1 MLASTIMRDA
11 HRAGIATDLLTP
23 LGSLR
28 RYSPDIGDVSL
39 LGVAPLAE
47 HPRVF
52 DTFTGLSAVSEVLSV
67 SPSHVTGATDRGIV
81 TLHLTAPE
89 QAGAE
94 LVGHPG

>member
-11 HRAGIATDLLTP
+11 HRAGIATDQLPP

-28 RYSPDIGDVSL
+28 RCSPDIGDVSL

-52 DTFTGLSAVSEVLSV
+52 DTFNSLPALSDVLSV
-67 SPSHVTGATDRGIV
+67 SPTHVTGATDRGSV
-81 TLHLTAPE
+81 TLYLAAPE
-89 QAGAE
+89 HAGSA
-94 LVGHPG
+94 LVWHTG